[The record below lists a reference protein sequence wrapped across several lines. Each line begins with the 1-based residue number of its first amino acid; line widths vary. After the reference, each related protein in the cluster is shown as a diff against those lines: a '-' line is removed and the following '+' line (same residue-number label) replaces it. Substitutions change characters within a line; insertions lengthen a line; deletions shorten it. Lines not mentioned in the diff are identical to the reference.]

1 VLRASR
7 YAVPRQMK
15 VIQTV
20 KKSELKASVERMVRI
35 HRRKVKMN
43 QAKIWKGMGGLSV
56 LALHLDHGSPPWEG
70 SVQLT

>member
-1 VLRASR
+1 LRASR

-20 KKSELKASVERMVRI
+20 KKSELKASVERIVRI

-43 QAKIWKGMGGLSV
+43 QAKIWGWEVCQFLLCILNMG
-56 LALHLDHGSPPWEG
+56 AFHGWEG
-70 SVQLT
+70 VCN